1 MSAQGLVGLILRYDI
16 LWYIHPSCPQFL
28 PRAWKRSCLRPASVS
43 PLPSSSRNQK
53 PLLNVP
59 RKCSWLA
66 RKKRKKTD
74 AWAAQARKE
83 VAPQPRG
90 HLTTRRQ
97 LPIGRGMCPHH
108 TSCSNSSAC
117 TPFLLLTYRSTI
129 AELRSRSWREGGS
142 AQRSLALVSAR
153 CKGCFYDAECS
164 ATYTADAHT
173 LLCATHRSLR
183 KK

>member
-1 MSAQGLVGLILRYDI
+1 MRYDAPWHI
-16 LWYIHPSCPQFL
+16 PPHARPFL
-28 PRAWKRSCLRPASVS
+28 PRACKRSCLRPASVS
-43 PLPSSSRNQK
+43 PLPSFVQK
-53 PLLNVP
+53 KKILNVP
-59 RKCSWLA
+59 RKCSW
-66 RKKRKKTD
+66 RPSKKREKTD

-97 LPIGRGMCPHH
+97 MPIGRGMCPHQI
-108 TSCSNSSAC
+108 SCSNSSAC

-142 AQRSLALVSAR
+142 AQRSLALLALVA
-153 CKGCFYDAECS
+153 KVAGCDAECS